1 MSNEASAQPNEYVTD
16 VPYERTF
23 VHQLTP
29 STLRL
34 VAALNGITPPP
45 EDDFDYLELGAAN
58 GDTLVALAAANPRA
72 RFVGVDI
79 NPAHVTFAN
88 DLAKRAGVTNV
99 RFLERDFEALVRE
112 DLPSFDFIGA
122 HGILSWVGPAKRKA
136 VLDLAKAKLKPG
148 GLLYVSYNALPGWSA
163 IEPLRRLMLE
173 SSGAATGSTLDRA
186 RAGATFA
193 QGLSDAGA
201 AYFANHPTVKS
212 MLAIMEKAG
221 LPYVVH
227 EYFHAHWHPMYF
239 ADLAREMIA
248 RDLEFVGQLP
258 LPLNIRDLALPPA
271 LKEIAKTAPDRIAY
285 ETVKDFA
292 LNELFRSDVFVKSS
306 VLPAES
312 ALHEFFEKT
321 SFGTTTAE
329 IKRSVKLPIYS
340 LDFAGPI
347 YDAIVPE
354 IARGTATA
362 AGLAARPELKELGTR
377 RIADCLQNLTLGGQ
391 VVPMRAPLMRHAP
404 APEAATK
411 YRVPLAYNR
420 LVIDDVLS
428 GGGCP
433 TVLAS
438 PTTGTG
444 LPVTLIEMLCIHLL
458 TEIEPSARTS
468 WLRRFSHRKTPRL
481 TIGEREI
488 TSGDEIVKIVTRELD
503 AFGGKSGKGLPKL
516 IELGIV
522 EPMA

>member
-1 MSNEASAQPNEYVTD
+1 MSSQVVPPSSEYVTD

-45 EDDFDYLELGAAN
+45 DDDFDYLELGTAN

-79 NPAHVTFAN
+79 NPEHVAFAN
-88 DLAKRAGVTNV
+88 DLAKRSGVANV
-99 RFLERDFEALVRE
+99 RFLERDFEGLDRE
-112 DLPSFDFIGA
+112 NLPSFDFVAA
-122 HGILSWVGPAKRKA
+122 HGILSWVGPAKRAA
-136 VLDLAKAKLKPG
+136 VLDLAKTKLKPG

-173 SSGAATGSTLDRA
+173 SSAASTGATLDRA
-186 RAGATFA
+186 QAGVAFV

-227 EYFHAHWHPMYF
+227 EYFHAHWCPMYF
-239 ADLAREMIA
+239 ADLAREMLA
-248 RDLEFVGQLP
+248 RDIEFVGQLP

-271 LKEIAKTAPDRIAY
+271 LKEIAKTAPDRVAY
-285 ETVKDFA
+285 ETIKDFA

-312 ALHEFFEKT
+312 ALRAFFEGT
-321 SFGTTTAE
+321 SFGTTAAQIE
-329 IKRSVKLPIYS
+329 RGVKLPIYS
-340 LDFAGPI
+340 LDFNGPV
-347 YDAIVPE
+347 YDAILPE
-354 IARGTATA
+354 IAAGTATA
-362 AGLAARPELKELGTR
+362 SELAARPKLAGFGTK

-391 VVPMRAPLMRHAP
+391 VVPMRSSAVRSRNI
-404 APEAATK
+404 AAGK

-420 LVIDDVLS
+420 LVLEDVLS
-428 GGGCP
+428 GGGSP
-433 TVLAS
+433 PVLAS
-438 PTTGTG
+438 PATGTG
-444 LPVTLIEMLCIHLL
+444 VSVTLLEMLCIHLL
-458 TEIEPSARTS
+458 TEVEASARAS

-481 TIGEREI
+481 TTGDREI
-488 TSGDEIVKIVTRELD
+488 TNGDEIIRIVTRELD
-503 AFGGKSGKGLPKL
+503 GLGSRDAGVLAKWV
-516 IELGIV
+516 ELGLV
-522 EPMA
+522 EPVA